1 VIGITAGKTR
11 EGFVRFAQDLSEDE
25 FKLTDIVQ
33 RRIISA
39 GKGRSVGDL
48 SDLPGLRAFFL
59 PAGEKDLRIL
69 FLADEIQ
76 GREGSVLQIH
86 F

>member
-1 VIGITAGKTR
+1 MVGVITAKTS
-11 EGFVRFAQDLSEDE
+11 EGFVLAQDLSEDE

-48 SDLPGLRAFFL
+48 SSL
-59 PAGEKDLRIL
+59 I
-69 FLADEIQ
+69 
-76 GREGSVLQIH
+76 
-86 F
+86 